1 MPMAWPT
8 RSQEVELGR
17 FHEPGDEAGA
27 SLPALVAIHDVWGP
41 SEHSRA
47 LAADLAAEGFG
58 VLEIDLYRALGEVE
72 IDDPGRFI
80 RGLSDAEVL
89 ADLEAGA
96 RWLGQQPRCRGRKVG
111 IVGVCM
117 GGTFTLLAA
126 CLCEGFAAAAPF
138 YGILSYEHGM
148 LHDPEGRDRKKKPHS
163 PLEVAERLRV
173 PLLASFGEEDGFVPL
188 DDVAELES
196 ALARSGQSFAVDRY
210 AGAGHAFL
218 NRTREEAYR
227 PEASAAAWARIVP
240 FLRGALDAEQ
250 RDAPD
255 A

>member
-1 MPMAWPT
+1 MAWPT
-8 RSQEVELGR
+8 RSQDVELGR
-17 FHEPGDEAGA
+17 FHEPGEEAGV

-80 RGLSDAEVL
+80 RSLSDAEVL

-111 IVGVCM
+111 IVGVCN
-117 GGTFTLLAA
+117 
-126 CLCEGFAAAAPF
+126 
-138 YGILSYEHGM
+138 GM
-148 LHDPEGRDRKKKPHS
+148 LDDPGGRDRERKPHS

-188 DDVAELES
+188 EDVAELEA
-196 ALARSGQSFAVDRY
+196 ALARSGQSFEVDRH

-218 NRTREEAYR
+218 NRTREEAYH
-227 PEASAAAWARIVP
+227 PEASAAAWARLVP
-240 FLRGALDAEQ
+240 FLRGALDA
-250 RDAPD
+250 
-255 A
+255 